1 MRIPLADILLF
12 SAYAFASV
20 TSLLV
25 VKMWLPV
32 ARTNWSEGI
41 FLGLPAILVISG
53 AALYVV
59 SFLIWMF
66 ILARYDLT
74 LAYPT
79 AIGLTLV
86 FSSLA
91 ASFLL
96 GETLS
101 LAKLSGIALIFAG
114 IVLVVRA

>member
-1 MRIPLADILLF
+1 MQSANFLLF
-12 SAYAFASV
+12 FAYTLASV

-25 VKMWLPV
+25 IKMWLPV
-32 ARTNWSEGI
+32 AKSNWNEGLY
-41 FLGLPAILVISG
+41 LGLPEILVIVG
-53 AALYVV
+53 AALYVI
-59 SFLIWMF
+59 SFLIWMV